1 MTGPSRG
8 TSNSSGNGDSAGRS
22 GGAGRSSSAGLSSSA
37 GTGGPPAGTPVL
49 RRLNTAVVL
58 DAVRQAAPT
67 PVRIAEL
74 AALTSL
80 ARPTVAQAVED
91 LLESGWLTQHAPQE
105 DRLPGRPAT
114 RFSLNGL
121 AAPVLG
127 IDVGAHSVTVAVA
140 DLAGKQLTLVRHT
153 GQAKGAA
160 QLLVTIDAA
169 VAEALSSTGLLP
181 WQVAAVAVGS
191 PGLIDPERGS
201 ARIAPS
207 MPGWPEIRIVDHLAR
222 TFDCPVLLEN
232 DANLA
237 ALAISEARET
247 PAPTLLAVQWG
258 ERLGSGI
265 VLDGRLHRGALA
277 AAGEIG
283 FITPGGGREPLAAGQ
298 RGPLEQQIGAEAIAA
313 RARKAAKAHPD
324 SELANRLKHPGEHT
338 DAAHLFGA
346 AQDGDPVAM
355 TIVDD
360 VAGVF
365 ASALAPIVLAIAPD
379 AVVIGGG
386 IARAGGVL
394 AQAISAHLGA
404 LTLVAPLVELSPLAE
419 DAVVTGAVHLALDEA
434 WQRAAPRQ
442 DAISAPPRRLR
453 TSDSR

>member
-1 MTGPSRG
+1 MTWNKRG
-8 TSNSSGNGDSAGRS
+8 FA
-22 GGAGRSSSAGLSSSA
+22 
-37 GTGGPPAGTPVL
+37 AGTPVL

-58 DAVRQAAPT
+58 EAVRQVSPT

-74 AALTSL
+74 AKLTSL

-127 IDVGAHSVTVAVA
+127 VDVGAHSVTVAVA
-140 DLAGKQLTLVRHT
+140 DLTGRQLALVRHHTVNDDT
-153 GQAKGAA
+153 GQSKGAT
-160 QLLVTIDAA
+160 QLLDRIDAV
-169 VAEALSSTGLLP
+169 VAGALASTDLLP
-181 WQVAAVAVGS
+181 GQVAAVAVGS
-191 PGLIDPERGS
+191 PGLIDPEHGA
-201 ARIAPS
+201 ARIAPY
-207 MPGWPEIRIVDHLAR
+207 MPGWPEIRIDDHLAK

-237 ALAISEARET
+237 ALAISQAMQT

-283 FITPGGGREPLAAGQ
+283 FITPGGWQAPLAAGQ
-298 RGPLEQQIGAEAIAA
+298 RGPLEQLIGAEAIAA
-313 RARKAAKAHPD
+313 RARKAAKAHPE
-324 SELANRLKHPGEHT
+324 SELARRLNQPGDDT
-338 DAAHLFGA
+338 DAAHVFGA

-355 TIVDD
+355 AIVDE
-360 VAGVF
+360 VAGIF
-365 ASALAPIVLAIAPD
+365 ASAIAPVVLALAPD

-394 AQAISAHLGA
+394 TRAISARLDE
-404 LTLVAPLVELSPLAE
+404 LTLVPPVVELSPLAQ

-434 WQRAAPRQ
+434 WQLADRAGQGLAGGERM
-442 DAISAPPRRLR
+442 DGPPTPPHGRPK
-453 TSDSR
+453 

>member
-1 MTGPSRG
+1 MTW
-8 TSNSSGNGDSAGRS
+8 NKSSLA
-22 GGAGRSSSAGLSSSA
+22 
-37 GTGGPPAGTPVL
+37 AGTPVL

-58 DAVRQAAPT
+58 EAVRQVSPT

-74 AALTSL
+74 AKLTSL

-140 DLAGKQLTLVRHT
+140 DLTGKQLALVRQHTVNSET
-153 GQAKGAA
+153 GQSKGAT
-160 QLLVTIDAA
+160 QLLVRIDAA
-169 VAEALSSTGLLP
+169 VAEALASTDLLP
-181 WQVAAVAVGS
+181 GQVAAVAVGS
-191 PGLIDPERGS
+191 PGLIDPEHGS

-207 MPGWPEIRIVDHLAR
+207 MPDWPEIRIDDHLAK

-237 ALAISEARET
+237 ALAISQAMQT
-247 PAPTLLAVQWG
+247 AAPTLLAVQWG

-283 FITPGGGREPLAAGQ
+283 FITPGGWQEPLAAGR
-298 RGPLEQQIGAEAIAA
+298 RGPLEQLIGAEAIAA
-313 RARKAAKAHPD
+313 RARKAAKTHPD
-324 SELANRLKHPGEHT
+324 SELARRLKQPGDHT
-338 DAAHLFGA
+338 DAAHLFAA

-355 TIVDD
+355 AIVDE

-365 ASALAPIVLAIAPD
+365 ASAIAPVVLALAPD

-394 AQAISAHLGA
+394 TLAISAHLGE
-404 LTLVAPLVELSPLAE
+404 LTLVPPVVELSPLAQ
-419 DAVVTGAVHLALDEA
+419 DAVITGAVHLALDEA
-434 WQRAAPRQ
+434 WQLADRAGQGLAGGERM
-442 DAISAPPRRLR
+442 DGPPTPPHGRPK
-453 TSDSR
+453 

>member
-1 MTGPSRG
+1 MART
-8 TSNSSGNGDSAGRS
+8 RS
-22 GGAGRSSSAGLSSSA
+22 GSLG
-37 GTGGPPAGTPVL
+37 GTAVL

-58 DAVRQAAPT
+58 DAVRQMSPT

-80 ARPTVAQAVED
+80 TRPTVAAAVED
-91 LLESGWLTQHAPQE
+91 LLEAGWLTQHAPPE
-105 DRLPGRPAT
+105 DRSPGRPAT
-114 RFSLNGL
+114 RVSLNGL

-140 DLAGKQLTLVRHT
+140 DLTGQRLALVRHT
-153 GQAKGAA
+153 GQAQRAA
-160 QLLVTIDAA
+160 QLLVSIDAA
-169 VAEALSSTGLLP
+169 VAAALSSADLVP
-181 WQVAAVAVGS
+181 RQIAAVAVGS
-191 PGLIDPERGS
+191 PGLIDTARGA

-207 MPGWPEIRIVDHLAR
+207 VPGWPEIRIVDHLAQ
-222 TFDCPVLLEN
+222 TFECPVLLEN

-237 ALAISEARET
+237 ALAISQALET

-283 FITPGGGREPLAAGQ
+283 FITPGGGREPLAADQ
-298 RGPLEQQIGAEAIAA
+298 RGPLEQTIGAEAIAE
-313 RARKAAKAHPD
+313 RARKAVTAHPH
-324 SELANRLKHPGEHT
+324 SELARRLNHPSEHT

-355 TIVDD
+355 TIVDE
-360 VAGVF
+360 VAGIF
-365 ASALAPIVLAIAPD
+365 ASALAPVVLALSPD
-379 AVVIGGG
+379 AIVIGGG
-386 IARAGGVL
+386 IARAGAVL
-394 AQAISAHLGA
+394 TQAISAHLND
-404 LTLVAPLVELSPLAE
+404 LTLVAPVVELSPLAQ
-419 DAVVTGAVHLALDEA
+419 DAVVMGAVHLAIDQA
-434 WQRAAPRQ
+434 WEHAAPRQ
-442 DAISAPPRRLR
+442 VARPAPPKRLR